1 MGMNSQI
8 HIVVESEIK
17 SKLRSEAKSKGLSLG
32 EYCRLKLLDNEQLN
46 RIEDLI
52 INLKNK

>member
-17 SKLRSEAKSKGLSLG
+17 SDLRSKARSKGLSLG

-46 RIEDLI
+46 RIEDLLI
-52 INLKNK
+52 GLKNN